1 MSILG
6 LTTSNLNMRKLFLY
20 IFFCLALVAQAQ
32 IIEPLHWSVAV
43 KALTDSTAEVLLTAK
58 IDQGWHLYTQDIP
71 EDGPHATV
79 FTFAQK
85 TIGKTRTS
93 APVHKSYDE
102 NFEMD
107 LTYYETKATF
117 RQVIVCREGEKLS
130 GSVEYMACNDQMC
143 LPPDTWEWTK
153 TAPAAPVAEEVNTP
167 AAPVVEETVVD
178 SAVEPTQ
185 TIDSVLLDK
194 PATQEMPTE
203 PTTETSAEEHSI
215 WWVFLMGLAAGL
227 LAIFTPCVW
236 PIIPMTVSFF
246 LKRAGAA
253 AKKAEKAA
261 AASGNEADIK
271 QAALLRKKAERQGLR
286 DAVLYGLA
294 IIFIYVTLGVLVTL
308 IFGASALNALST
320 NAVVNLIFFA
330 ILVVFAASFFGA
342 FELTLPSSWSTKL
355 DSKSSST
362 SGFLSILFMAFT
374 LVIVSFS
381 CTGPII
387 GTLLVEAAGKSLLAP
402 TIGMLGFA
410 IALALPFTLFAM
422 FPSVL
427 KKLPKSGGWMN
438 TFKVT
443 LAFLELALSLK
454 FLSVADLAY
463 GWHILDREVFVSLWI
478 VIFALL
484 GIYLL
489 GLISFPH
496 DDEDHRKT
504 SVSRFF
510 MAVIS
515 LAFAMYMVPGLW
527 GAPLRAISA
536 FAPPMS
542 TQDWQA
548 GQGENIQKNVEEGI
562 ARFDDFDKGMAFAKK
577 HNMPVFLDFNGYGC
591 VNCRKMEAAV
601 LSKPQ
606 VEEHMAKYVIISL
619 IVDDKT
625 KLPEPV
631 VVMENGKEKTLKT
644 IGDKWSYLQRSE
656 YGANAQPYYI
666 QLSATGE
673 RLSESYSYDED
684 IDKFLQWLKY

>member
-1 MSILG
+1 M
-6 LTTSNLNMRKLFLY
+6 KKQVLY
-20 IFFCLALVAQAQ
+20 ILLCLPLLVQAQ
-32 IIEPLHWSVAV
+32 ILEPIHWSVAV
-43 KALTDSTAEVLLTAK
+43 KALSDSTSEVLLTAK
-58 IDQGWHLYTQDIP
+58 IDEGWHLYTQDIP

-79 FTFAQK
+79 FTYAQK
-85 TIGKTRTS
+85 TIGRTKTGAT
-93 APVHKSYDE
+93 VHKSYDE
-102 NFEMD
+102 NFEME

-117 RQVIVCREGEKLS
+117 RQVIRSREGEKLS
-130 GSVEYMACNDQMC
+130 GSVEFMACNDQMC
-143 LPPDTWEWTK
+143 LPPSSWDWEK
-153 TAPAAPVAEEVNTP
+153 TAPAAPIVEENVQTP
-167 AAPVVEETVVD
+167 ATSVEE
-178 SAVEPTQ
+178 AVADTAS
-185 TIDSVLLDK
+185 TD
-194 PATQEMPTE
+194 
-203 PTTETSAEEHSI
+203 TTMLASSSAEDISAEHEVTIESAMGDEAAESHSL

-261 AASGNEADIK
+261 AASGDEADIK
-271 QAALLRKKAERQGLR
+271 AAALLRKKADRQGLR
-286 DAVLYGLA
+286 DAILYGLA
-294 IIFIYVTLGVLVTL
+294 IVFIYVTLGVLVTL

-548 GQGENIQKNVEEGI
+548 GKGATDQENTEGEIV
-562 ARFDDFDKGMAFAKK
+562 RFDDFDKGMAYAKL

-601 LSKPQ
+601 LSKPM

-625 KLPEPV
+625 KLAEPI

-644 IGDKWSYLQRSE
+644 VGDKWSYLQRSE

-666 QLSATGE
+666 QLSSTGE
-673 RLSESYSYDED
+673 RLSDSYSYDED
-684 IDKFLQWLKY
+684 IQKFLQWLKY